1 MILEKLDFLKT
12 ADVAKILNVSTQTVW
27 TLIQNGEIEAVK
39 VGKLYRIERAALEKF
54 IKMGGK

>member
-1 MILEKLDFLKT
+1 MKLDKLDFLKT
-12 ADVAKILNVSTQTVW
+12 SDVARILKVSTQTVC

>member
-1 MILEKLDFLKT
+1 MVLEKLDFLKT
-12 ADVAKILNVSTQTVW
+12 SDVAKILNVSTQTVW